1 MRYVMIFLA
10 VLVVLLLMIAF
21 MFLVIRQVSDR
32 VTGQVNGRYMREL
45 SVFDRLYE
53 EKKKKLEELEEK
65 ERLYGVN
72 LMKKDAPAKN
82 PAKVQTVAE
91 TPAAGL
97 ELPPASTGQTDFGE
111 AYRNV
116 RNEFAVDRSAE
127 IRGIL
132 SLDPGPMAETGKA
145 AGRILTDLPLETAYS
160 LSTLDPEEQEQILR
174 QCLDE
179 EELKILEQYL
189 DENGTMDACGFREYA
204 SVFSDL
210 YSDKTTVYTGNP
222 ESAGKTGGSRRSTM
236 KGSARE
242 SALSAETGCS
252 ITVYKEKQRWK
263 VTARVWLIK
272 KLKRSKPDAT
282 VMKSVW

>member
-160 LSTLDPEEQEQILR
+160 LSTLDPEEQEQIIR

-222 ESAGKTGGSRRSTM
+222 ESAGKDGRV
-236 KGSARE
+236 E
-242 SALSAETGCS
+242 
-252 ITVYKEKQRWK
+252 TVYDEGICEGG
-263 VTARVWLIK
+263 RVVRGNRMFDYSI
-272 KLKRSKPDAT
+272 
-282 VMKSVW
+282 

>member
-127 IRGIL
+127 IRG
-132 SLDPGPMAETGKA
+132 DPFSGSGSD
-145 AGRILTDLPLETAYS
+145 GRDRKS
-160 LSTLDPEEQEQILR
+160 GRQDP
-174 QCLDE
+174 
-179 EELKILEQYL
+179 Y
-189 DENGTMDACGFREYA
+189 
-204 SVFSDL
+204 
-210 YSDKTTVYTGNP
+210 
-222 ESAGKTGGSRRSTM
+222 GS
-236 KGSARE
+236 SARNCIQ
-242 SALSAETGCS
+242 SFNSRSGRAGADLK
-252 ITVYKEKQRWK
+252 TV
-263 VTARVWLIK
+263 
-272 KLKRSKPDAT
+272 SG
-282 VMKSVW
+282 

>member
-145 AGRILTDLPLETAYS
+145 AGRILT
-160 LSTLDPEEQEQILR
+160 I
-174 QCLDE
+174 
-179 EELKILEQYL
+179 
-189 DENGTMDACGFREYA
+189 F
-204 SVFSDL
+204 
-210 YSDKTTVYTGNP
+210 
-222 ESAGKTGGSRRSTM
+222 
-236 KGSARE
+236 
-242 SALSAETGCS
+242 
-252 ITVYKEKQRWK
+252 
-263 VTARVWLIK
+263 
-272 KLKRSKPDAT
+272 RSKLHT
-282 VMKSVW
+282 VFQLSIRKSRSRS

>member
-97 ELPPASTGQTDFGE
+97 ELPRHRQDRQISAKHTEMSGTNLRWTE
-111 AYRNV
+111 AQ
-116 RNEFAVDRSAE
+116 E

-222 ESAGKTGGSRRSTM
+222 ESAGKDGRV
-236 KGSARE
+236 E
-242 SALSAETGCS
+242 
-252 ITVYKEKQRWK
+252 TVYDEGICEG
-263 VTARVWLIK
+263 VRVVRGNRMFDYSI
-272 KLKRSKPDAT
+272 
-282 VMKSVW
+282 

>member
-97 ELPPASTGQTDFGE
+97 ELPPASTGQTDT
-111 AYRNV
+111 
-116 RNEFAVDRSAE
+116 S
-127 IRGIL
+127 
-132 SLDPGPMAETGKA
+132 P
-145 AGRILTDLPLETAYS
+145 
-160 LSTLDPEEQEQILR
+160 
-174 QCLDE
+174 
-179 EELKILEQYL
+179 
-189 DENGTMDACGFREYA
+189 
-204 SVFSDL
+204 
-210 YSDKTTVYTGNP
+210 
-222 ESAGKTGGSRRSTM
+222 
-236 KGSARE
+236 
-242 SALSAETGCS
+242 TGCDHD
-252 ITVYKEKQRWK
+252 RDA
-263 VTARVWLIK
+263 ARDTWAGGY
-272 KLKRSKPDAT
+272 RSGDLRT
-282 VMKSVW
+282 GER

>member
-145 AGRILTDLPLETAYS
+145 ASRILTDLPLETAYS

-210 YSDKTTVYTGNP
+210 TVTRRLSIPEIRRVPDKTD
-222 ESAGKTGGSRRSTM
+222 GSRRSTM

>member
-116 RNEFAVDRSAE
+116 RNEFAVTEAQRS
-127 IRGIL
+127 
-132 SLDPGPMAETGKA
+132 
-145 AGRILTDLPLETAYS
+145 
-160 LSTLDPEEQEQILR
+160 
-174 QCLDE
+174 
-179 EELKILEQYL
+179 
-189 DENGTMDACGFREYA
+189 
-204 SVFSDL
+204 
-210 YSDKTTVYTGNP
+210 
-222 ESAGKTGGSRRSTM
+222 GGSFLWIRVRWQRPE
-236 KGSARE
+236 KRPAGSLR
-242 SALSAETGCS
+242 
-252 ITVYKEKQRWK
+252 IF
-263 VTARVWLIK
+263 
-272 KLKRSKPDAT
+272 RSKLHT
-282 VMKSVW
+282 VFQLSIRKSRSRS